1 MVEYEQYEALLAQS
15 EKPPPSEPDCLV
27 NGATDRET
35 GVAITVHIT
44 AEEAR
49 QLVNREVVPELDT
62 GLGAKNP
69 DLLLRGEQVVWC
81 VPIVLSLAHLGELGE
96 VGIIEVDAQTG
107 ILLDNGRNRE
117 RIVQHAQRLYAGATL
132 PAE

>member
-27 NGATDRET
+27 NVATDRET

-49 QLVNREVVPELDT
+49 RLVNREVVPELGT
-62 GLGAKNP
+62 GLGAKN
-69 DLLLRGEQVVWC
+69 LICCSGANR
-81 VPIVLSLAHLGELGE
+81 LS
-96 VGIIEVDAQTG
+96 
-107 ILLDNGRNRE
+107 
-117 RIVQHAQRLYAGATL
+117 GACQSCCHW
-132 PAE
+132 PNWVS